1 MMGFG
6 FLFMLALFVLP
17 VILTV
22 VLVNKLSDSK

>member
-6 FLFMLALFVLP
+6 FLFMLALFLLP